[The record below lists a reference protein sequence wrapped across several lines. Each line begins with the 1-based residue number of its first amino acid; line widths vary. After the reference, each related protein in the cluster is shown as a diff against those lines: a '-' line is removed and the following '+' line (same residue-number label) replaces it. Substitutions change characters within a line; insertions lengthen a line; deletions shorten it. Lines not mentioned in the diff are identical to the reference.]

1 MVEEHDA
8 PGGPGRRPE
17 GPSER
22 RPLGRSEGDLLAE
35 RRALRSTDPGEAA
48 LLRRAEAAEATVQTL
63 ERHVQTLQQRLGEA
77 DEERVR
83 MTELLEAERT
93 VTVEREHELRRVKQ
107 REYAEQQ
114 LRVEAEDRLIGSERE
129 SRADLEEI
137 ARRLTASE
145 REAQSLGER
154 LHDVQ
159 RQLAEA
165 EHAAAAERAAAGR
178 SVSEVQ
184 ARLAAL
190 EQRSEEIEGGLTQER
205 AARERSERL
214 LESMRAGHRSM
225 EQLIG
230 EMKELI
236 SRLVRGVG
244 ERQAPATKAAP
255 PLAGGR
261 TQRAEATA
269 AVAEARGEQMADAL
283 AAAVE
288 RLRAR
293 AQAAPGAP
301 GHVKHA
307 ALAPDQPAAPAAPQ
321 ALTPEHP
328 LPAPRREER
337 EHPPAGRATEPPAW
351 VRPPGAGG
359 DQPRAQERAERPG
372 ARPASEPGEA
382 AAEAG
387 TAPGAG
393 EQARGAPRVPAAL
406 VPRPGSERAEALA
419 PQRPSHKHS
428 MSLIG
433 RIRLWRKERR
443 AR

>member
-8 PGGPGRRPE
+8 PGGPGPGRRPE

-22 RPLGRSEGDLLAE
+22 RPVGRSEGDLLAE
-35 RRALRSTDPGEAA
+35 RRAMRAADSGEAA
-48 LLRRAEAAEATVQTL
+48 LMRRAEAAEATVHTL
-63 ERHVQTLQQRLGEA
+63 ERHVLSLQQRLTEA

-93 VTVEREHELRRVKQ
+93 VTIEREHELRRVKQ

-114 LRVEAEDRLIGSERE
+114 LRVEAEERLIGSERD
-129 SRADLEEI
+129 SRADLEEL
-137 ARRLTASE
+137 ARRLSASE
-145 REAQSLGER
+145 REAQRLGER

-165 EHAAAAERAAAGR
+165 EHAAAAERAASGR
-178 SVSEVQ
+178 SEDELQ

-190 EQRSEEIEGGLTQER
+190 EQRADEIQGGLAQER

-236 SRLVRGVG
+236 TRLVRGLG
-244 ERQAPATKAAP
+244 ERRPSGASAPAASLAAP
-255 PLAGGR
+255 RAASEPRERAPR
-261 TQRAEATA
+261 TTSTA
-269 AVAEARGEQMADAL
+269 AVAEARGEEMAEAL
-283 AAAVE
+283 AAAVD

-307 ALAPDQPAAPAAPQ
+307 ALVHDQPAAPAAPQ
-321 ALTPEHP
+321 ALAPEHP
-328 LPAPRREER
+328 PPATPAPAARERPE
-337 EHPPAGRATEPPAW
+337 AGRATEPPPWA
-351 VRPPGAGG
+351 RPEPPAATQAYPGGPAAPGAQIRG
-359 DQPRAQERAERPG
+359 ATAAEQAAAPVP
-372 ARPASEPGEA
+372 RPASE
-382 AAEAG
+382 
-387 TAPGAG
+387 
-393 EQARGAPRVPAAL
+393 
-406 VPRPGSERAEALA
+406 RAQALA

-433 RIRLWRKERR
+433 RIRLWRKQRR